1 MGPLTGLRVVE
12 LAGLGPVPHAA
23 MQLADL
29 GADVVR
35 VDRPGGAM
43 SPLTGPVDHVLRGR
57 TTVVADLK
65 DSDDLAAVADLIA
78 VSDVLMESFR
88 PGVTE
93 RLGLGPAECLA
104 RNQRLVYARMTGWG
118 RSGPLA
124 GVAGHDLNY
133 LALSGVLHALGRD
146 GAPPPVPLTL
156 LGDYG
161 GGSMFLVTGVLS
173 GLYER
178 NRSGRGQVIDIAMVD
193 GIGAL
198 AMKFWAMRGAG
209 TWTDRRAANLL
220 DGGAPFYDTYACA
233 DGRFVA
239 VAPIERKFYAALLN
253 GLGLTMELGDQ
264 YDPGAWPAIRAALAG
279 ALATRSRDDWAG
291 VFDGTDACVTP
302 VLTFGEALTHPHA
315 VARGAFLERDGVPQP
330 APAPRFERSAPIT
343 PSARAGGRLPSDRC
357 RRRRSA
363 SGGEHPAGR
372 VDSEPGRLG
381 GGQGAQLVVEHLD
394 PDRRR
399 HT

>member
-1 MGPLTGLRVVE
+1 MGPLAGLRVVE

-43 SPLTGPVDHVLRGR
+43 SALAGAVDHVLRGR

-65 DSDDLAAVADLIA
+65 DPAAVAEISTLVA
-78 VSDVLMESFR
+78 RSDVLVEGFR

-93 RLGLGPAECLA
+93 RLGLGPEAFVD
-104 RNQRLVYARMTGWG
+104 RNPGLVYARMTGWG

-124 GVAGHDLNY
+124 DVAGHDLNY

-146 GAPPPVPLTL
+146 GTPPPVPLTL

-161 GGSMFLVTGVLS
+161 GGSMLLVSGVLAA
-173 GLYER
+173 LFER
-178 NRSGRGQVIDIAMVD
+178 SRSGRGQVVDVAMVD
-193 GIGAL
+193 GIGTL

-209 TWTDRRAANLL
+209 TWTDARAANLL
-220 DGGAPFYDTYACA
+220 DGGAPFYDTYACV

-239 VAPIERKFYAALLN
+239 VAPIERRFYADLLA
-253 GLGLTMELGDQ
+253 GLGLADTDLGDQ
-264 YDPGAWPAIRAALAG
+264 YDPSAWPAIRATFT
-279 ALATRSRDDWAG
+279 ATFGRRTRDDWTA
-291 VFDGTDACVTP
+291 VFAGTDACVTP

-315 VARGAFLERDGVPQP
+315 VARSAFFERDGVPQP
-330 APAPRFERSAPIT
+330 SPAPRFERSVPPT
-343 PSARAGGRLPSDRC
+343 PSG
-357 RRRRSA
+357 
-363 SGGEHPAGR
+363 PA
-372 VDSEPGRLG
+372 
-381 GGQGAQLVVEHLD
+381 EHLD
-394 PDRRR
+394 APVADVLARWGV
-399 HT
+399 